1 MFDPA
6 SLTLI
11 AITDDARDGL
21 DKLIARALLAVEGGA
36 TMIQLRLKDADPRT
50 QVEAARRLVSAVSVP
65 VVVNDRADI
74 AMAAGAAGVHL
85 GADDTPAMLVRK
97 FAGPEFIIGASVGDD
112 KEVALA
118 EGADYAGIGPVF
130 ESATKHDA
138 GTALGIVELARLAR
152 ACGPLPSVAVG
163 GVTADRAAEIMEGAE
178 EAGVRGVAVV
188 RAIFGASH
196 PDEAARAIRR
206 AMAR

>member
-11 AITDDARDGL
+11 AITDEARDGL
-21 DKLIARALLAVEGGA
+21 DELIVRARLAVEGGA
-36 TMIQLRLKDADPRT
+36 TMIQLRLKDADPRI
-50 QVEAARRLVSAVSVP
+50 QVEAARRLVSAVGVP
-65 VVVNDRADI
+65 VLVNDRADI

-85 GADDTPAMLVRK
+85 GTEDTPATLVRR
-97 FAGPEFIIGASVGDD
+97 FAGPDFIIGASVGDD
-112 KEVALA
+112 SEVPLA
-118 EGADYAGIGPVF
+118 AGADYAGIGPVF
-130 ESATKHDA
+130 SSTTKGDA
-138 GTALGIVELARLAR
+138 GSAIGIVELARLAR
-152 ACGPLPSVAVG
+152 ACAPLPSVAVG
-163 GVTADRAAEIMEGAE
+163 GVTADRAAEIMAGAK

-188 RAIFGASH
+188 HAVFGATH

>member
-21 DKLIARALLAVEGGA
+21 DELILRARLAVEGGA

-65 VVVNDRADI
+65 VLVNDRADI

-85 GADDTPAMLVRK
+85 GTEDTPATLVRR
-97 FAGPEFIIGASVGDD
+97 FAGPNLIIGASVGDD
-112 KEVALA
+112 SELPLA
-118 EGADYAGIGPVF
+118 AGADYVGIGPVF
-130 ESATKHDA
+130 SSTTKDDA
-138 GTALGIVELARLAR
+138 GSAIGIVELARLAR
-152 ACGPLPSVAVG
+152 ACAPLPSVAVG
-163 GVTADRAAEIMEGAE
+163 GITADRAAEIMAGAE

-188 RAIFGASH
+188 RAVFGASH

-206 AMAR
+206 AMVR

>member
-11 AITDDARDGL
+11 AITDEARDGL
-21 DKLIARALLAVEGGA
+21 DELIVRARLAVEGGA
-36 TMIQLRLKDADPRT
+36 TMIQLRLKDADPRI
-50 QVEAARRLVSAVSVP
+50 QVEAARRLVSAVGVP
-65 VVVNDRADI
+65 VLVNDRADI

-85 GADDTPAMLVRK
+85 GTEDTPATLVRR
-97 FAGPEFIIGASVGDD
+97 FAGPDFIIGASVGDD
-112 KEVALA
+112 SEVPLA
-118 EGADYAGIGPVF
+118 AGADYAGIGPVF
-130 ESATKHDA
+130 SSTTKGDA
-138 GTALGIVELARLAR
+138 GSAIGIVELARLAR
-152 ACGPLPSVAVG
+152 ACAPLPSVAVG
-163 GVTADRAAEIMEGAE
+163 GVTADRAAEIMAGAK

-188 RAIFGASH
+188 HAVFGAAH